1 MSLKSTGVT
10 TTRPFSCLLL
20 LAVLLLSGG
29 LVAEEQ
35 LSDEPLSEKLRVS
48 VATLTDNPPLTF
60 ARSDALDLIEES
72 IPPGEDA
79 TSLQGFS
86 WDVLRASYHSQGYTI
101 DLNILPWPRAYE
113 MVKAGS
119 IDILFPTGFNQE
131 RTNYFY
137 YSRHPINE
145 VEFIIYTQ
153 PDKPSSWEGLKS
165 LEGQTIGMLRG
176 WNYGLEWEANDQ
188 IDKFP
193 LSNILQAFMMLDLG
207 RIDGLAGYETNF
219 DYALDHAGKPNIY
232 TKLPSFGRTMEFAAA
247 SLQNPNALHLLEVF
261 DQGMDYLNASGELD
275 RIKVQWFPDSMNS
288 HLTASDE
295 EYPVEQH

>member
-1 MSLKSTGVT
+1 MSLKST
-10 TTRPFSCLLL
+10 RPSSWLLL
-20 LAVLLLSGG
+20 LVILLIPSEL
-29 LVAEEQ
+29 LAEEP
-35 LSDEPLSEKLRVS
+35 LSDEPFSEESFSEPQRVS

-60 ARSDALDLIEES
+60 GRSDTLGLIEES

-101 DLNILPWPRAYE
+101 DLNVLPWPRAYE

-119 IDILFPTGFNQE
+119 IDILFPTGFNQARAE
-131 RTNYFY
+131 YFY
-137 YSRHPINE
+137 YSHHPINE
-145 VEFIIYTQ
+145 VRFIIYTLPEKQ
-153 PDKPSSWEGLKS
+153 IEWDGLKS

-176 WNYGLEWEANDQ
+176 WNYGLEWDGSDQ

-193 LSNILQAFMMLDLG
+193 LSDILQAFMMLDLG

-232 TKLPSFGRTMEFAAA
+232 TKHPSFGRTMEFAAA
-247 SLQNPNALHLLEVF
+247 SQQNPNARHLLEVF
-261 DQGMDYLNASGELD
+261 DRGMDYLRTSGELD
-275 RIKVQWFPDSMNS
+275 RIKTQWFPDSMSSQTLVSN
-288 HLTASDE
+288 E
-295 EYPVEQH
+295 EALID